1 MAALRTILPALLLL
15 LGTAGP
21 TALAAQIGA
30 AQGGLRGQVLDE
42 ETGEGVAGVEVIFLD
57 ARERG
62 RARAITDSLG
72 LFRLSRVPAGRFSLR
87 ASRIGYADVTTP
99 QWSLARADT
108 LIVEIRIAQDAVLL
122 APLEIVARARP
133 APSAVLDD
141 FRWRM
146 ERGHGTYFGRAEIV
160 QRNPGYITDL
170 LRTVPGVRVVSTGR
184 GRADMHVEMGRALP
198 GQGGGACPVQ
208 VFLDGRLVTPYV
220 GGGTRRTVDPGFAID
235 DLVSPSDLEGVE
247 VYRGV
252 STVPAEFMTPE
263 ARCGVVALWTRRGAP
278 PGGSSER

>member
-1 MAALRTILPALLLL
+1 MAALRIILPAVLLLV
-15 LGTAGP
+15 GIAGP
-21 TALAAQIGA
+21 TAVAAQIGA

-42 ETGEGVAGVEVIFLD
+42 ETGEGVAGVEVTFLD
-57 ARERG
+57 ARERA
-62 RARAITDSLG
+62 RARVITDSLG
-72 LFRLSRVPAGRFSLR
+72 LFRMSRVPAGPFALR
-87 ASRIGYADVTTP
+87 TSRIGYADVTTP
-99 QWSLARADT
+99 RWTLDRADT
-108 LIVEIRIAQDAVLL
+108 LIVEIRIAQDAVPL

-184 GRADMHVEMGRALP
+184 GRTDMHVEMGRALP

-208 VFLDGRLVTPYV
+208 VFLDGQLVTPYI
-220 GGGTRRTVDPGFAID
+220 GRTRRTVDPGFAID

-247 VYRGV
+247 VYRGL

-263 ARCGVVALWTRRGAP
+263 ARCGVVALWTRRGDPA
-278 PGGSSER
+278 SR